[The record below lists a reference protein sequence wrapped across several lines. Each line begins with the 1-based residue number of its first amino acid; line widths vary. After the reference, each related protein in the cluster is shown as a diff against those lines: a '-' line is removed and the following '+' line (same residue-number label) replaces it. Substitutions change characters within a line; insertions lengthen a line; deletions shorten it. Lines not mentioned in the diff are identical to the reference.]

1 VAILNKLVPGD
12 KMTLFQKGF
21 YYALQNKNLSGVVI
35 GMTTLAQAKENLPL
49 AMTVG
54 QASRPA

>member
-1 VAILNKLVPGD
+1 
-12 KMTLFQKGF
+12 MTLFQKGF

-35 GMTTLAQAKENLPL
+35 GMTTIEQAKENLPL